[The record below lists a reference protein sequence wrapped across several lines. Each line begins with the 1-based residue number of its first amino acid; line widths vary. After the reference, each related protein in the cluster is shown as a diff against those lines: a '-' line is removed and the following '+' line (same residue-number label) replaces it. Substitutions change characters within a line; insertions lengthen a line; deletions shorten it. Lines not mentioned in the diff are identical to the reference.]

1 MSSPIVQFTKA
12 GLAELI
18 DAKRLGIKG
27 IITHVSAGDK
37 GYIPSPDQQSLQH
50 EIQRVEVASFED
62 LSTTQIRLGAKFT
75 GDAEYEVR
83 EVGFWLES
91 GTLLAVF
98 SLPDQMLTYKSANS
112 SWIQKFTLDISA
124 LPTDSITVEVGVDN
138 LNLMLTEELLI
149 MTRASV
155 INNTATIKTAHM
167 QMQLSERLRLSGV

>member
-27 IITHVSAGDK
+27 IITHISAGDK
-37 GYIPSPDQQSLQH
+37 GYTPSPDQQSLQH
-50 EIQRVEVASFED
+50 EIQRVEVSSFEN
-62 LSTTQIRLGAKFT
+62 LSSTQIRLGAKFT
-75 GDAEYEVR
+75 GDAEYDVK
-83 EVGFWLES
+83 EVGLWLET
-91 GTLLAVF
+91 GTLLAVY
-98 SLPDQMLTYKSANS
+98 SLPNERLTYKSANS

-149 MTRASV
+149 MTTASV
-155 INNTATIKTAHM
+155 ITNTTAIKTAHT
-167 QMQLSERLRLSGV
+167 QMQLSERLRLAGV